1 MRQTSF
7 EDFHCSLARTLEA
20 IGDWWSPLILRDLA
34 VGVRRFND
42 LVTDLGISRNLL
54 TSRLNMMVE
63 HAIVARQPVAD
74 HATHVEYVLTDAG
87 HELVAVL
94 MALTAWGDR
103 WRTPKGG
110 PPIEFHHHDHQC
122 VPVVS
127 CRHCGELVDSSSVVF
142 RAGPGGR
149 RAPGTA
155 LIGTRMQPRMRPSR
169 QSAG

>member
-7 EDFHCSLARTLEA
+7 EDFHCSLARSLEA

-34 VGVRRFND
+34 VGVRRFD
-42 LVTDLGISRNLL
+42 EIVEDLGISRNLL
-54 TSRLNMMVE
+54 TSRLNALVAHGIVE
-63 HAIVARQPVAD
+63 RQPVAD
-74 HATHVEYVLTDAG
+74 HATRVEYVLTDAG

-103 WRTPKGG
+103 WRTPPDG

-122 VPVVS
+122 TPIVTCQQCAEPI
-127 CRHCGELVDSSSVVF
+127 DTTTITF

-155 LIGTRMQPRMRPSR
+155 LIGTHLQPRDRLR
-169 QSAG
+169 Q